1 MARIGWPLWPAM
13 WWTVGALAMLGEDEI
28 FRALVFGKESG
39 LQDGRTYI
47 VKERKPQRA
56 LERFTRLVS
65 EGHRGLYITRQHPDH
80 VSRSR
85 LESVRLIWLSTTL
98 GANYMD
104 PHNLSS
110 LTALVKDYLA
120 ASPKVVVLLD
130 GLEYLMINNDFARI
144 LRFVEVLN
152 ELVSEQG
159 AILILS
165 VDDRAFEEKEL
176 ALLERSAEL
185 IE

>member
-152 ELVSEQG
+152 ELVSLRG

>member
-28 FRALVFGKESG
+28 FRALVFGKDTG

-152 ELVSEQG
+152 ELVSLRG

>member
-1 MARIGWPLWPAM
+1 
-13 WWTVGALAMLGEDEI
+13 MLGEDEL
-28 FRALVFGKESG
+28 FRALVFGKEAG
-39 LQDGRTYI
+39 LEDGRTYI

-65 EGHRGLYITRQHPDH
+65 EGYRGLYITRQHPDH

-85 LESVRLIWLSTTL
+85 IENVRLIWLSTTL

-104 PHNLSS
+104 PHNLAS
-110 LTALVKDYLA
+110 LTALVKDYLQ
-120 ASPKVVVLLD
+120 PGPRVVILLD

-144 LRFVEVLN
+144 LKFVELLN
-152 ELVSEQG
+152 EMVMEQG
-159 AILILS
+159 AILLLS

-176 ALLERSAEL
+176 AHLERSAEL